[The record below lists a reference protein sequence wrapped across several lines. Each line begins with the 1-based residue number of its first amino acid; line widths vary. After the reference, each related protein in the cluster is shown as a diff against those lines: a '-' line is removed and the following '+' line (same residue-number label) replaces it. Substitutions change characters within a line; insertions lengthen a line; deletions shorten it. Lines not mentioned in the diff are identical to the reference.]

1 MTWDITYINLDI
13 NGVIM
18 KLCIIQ
24 DELKI
29 GSNQKG
35 ETFIW
40 WPDGKKW
47 LSMEEFKLC
56 EIAPG
61 TKLTLQIGIEKVKSH
76 ELSNF
81 PHLPHATFNSNIN
94 YSISP
99 TPLTINKIEL
109 HNEQRQPESQTTPP
123 PNSDIISIT
132 DLFVGGAASVA
143 LVMSVI
149 QQVRQK
155 KKETESTLCCNNNKM
170 EISKF
175 DAKLQKLETE
185 INAKSEKDN
194 KGMIA
199 EILET
204 RKEIKDIK
212 EEFNSNKEDLY
223 KLVEIIQLQ
232 NQNKG

>member
-1 MTWDITYINLDI
+1 MTWDITCVNLDI

-76 ELSNF
+76 ELSNLS
-81 PHLPHATFNSNIN
+81 HLPHASFNSNIN
-94 YSISP
+94 YSLSP

-109 HNEQRQPESQTTPP
+109 HNEQRQPEPQTTPT

-132 DLFVGGAASVA
+132 DLFVGWAASLA
-143 LVMSVI
+143 LVMSLI
-149 QQVRQK
+149 QHVHQK
-155 KKETESTLCCNNNKM
+155 KKDIESNLCCNNNKM

-175 DAKLQKLETE
+175 DMKLQKLETE
-185 INAKSEKDN
+185 IKTKSETDN
-194 KGMIA
+194 KSIFA

-204 RKEIKDIK
+204 QREIKNIK
-212 EEFNSNKEDLY
+212 EDFNNSQENIQ
-223 KLVEIIQLQ
+223 KLIDIIQLQ
-232 NQNKG
+232 NKNK